1 MQKPKSE
8 EWVLRAGGSDPGLH
22 AAGSPWAGAL
32 RVEEEEVGGLSFIRR
47 SRFLPDFW
55 VDRHRSHGEPRCD
68 TPI

>member
-32 RVEEEEVGGLSFIRR
+32 RVEEEEVGGLSLFDGHAFCQISGLIDIGPTENGDVIRQ
-47 SRFLPDFW
+47 
-55 VDRHRSHGEPRCD
+55 
-68 TPI
+68 